1 MSWAFSPRSSL
12 RSCGVCLQR
21 ARPRRRRASWRCG
34 NADRPPHPRMRLR
47 LRPRLRLRLRPRPCL
62 CAFKRESTLTTSPGR
77 ALLHQESYLAYEKNQ
92 NSQILLLEQIVERV
106 LELHGSAPAPHAT
119 EAPHRHAGVV
129 ESGDRIS
136 QGFEAKLIELDQKI
150 SLILRSLYLET
161 PRDSLPS
168 APRGAHRL
176 GSSPRC
182 AATGRAVY
190 VRRSAHACS
199 RRCHKYMYH
208 TKSEHHI
215 NLYECR
221 WCTRAF
227 ARGKQRVR
235 KRESK
240 T

>member
-1 MSWAFSPRSSL
+1 
-12 RSCGVCLQR
+12 LQR